1 MHIRKRRSLLADWPK
16 ATSIQATGSDPNTSD
31 SEARPLLLPPTFSG
45 PQPGKVGTG
54 VCLYP
59 GLGGVRPRGYGNPSK
74 NRNPEQGWVE
84 ATATAQTRSR
94 TVCIRGERGEKP
106 PDCQGQKSS
115 VVPKGQR
122 PAHSQEAQSSYPR
135 ATKSYGTALPGA
147 SPPAHV
153 FFPPRSSPLSGRLP
167 GRSVRAPINPDSGS
181 VSHSPLPP
189 HGHLSS
195 AISGR
200 HHPRKHSQKA
210 AGGQREPFAHFP
222 LSVMRTPFHGT
233 TFAASVAS
241 GMNGLFGVAMEKL
254 GPLVV

>member
-1 MHIRKRRSLLADWPK
+1 M
-16 ATSIQATGSDPNTSD
+16 
-31 SEARPLLLPPTFSG
+31 
-45 PQPGKVGTG
+45 
-54 VCLYP
+54 
-59 GLGGVRPRGYGNPSK
+59 
-74 NRNPEQGWVE
+74 
-84 ATATAQTRSR
+84 
-94 TVCIRGERGEKP
+94 CIRGETEEKP

-115 VVPKGQR
+115 VVLKGQR

-153 FFPPRSSPLSGRLP
+153 FFPPESSPLSGRLP

-222 LSVMRTPFHGT
+222 LSVTRTPFHGT